1 MYIFFGLN
9 KCFDKNIL
17 VVFFGMFFYP
27 KMGGICNAAL
37 NFGKH
42 TEPENR

>member
-17 VVFFGMFFYP
+17 VIYFGVF
-27 KMGGICNAAL
+27 L
-37 NFGKH
+37 
-42 TEPENR
+42 PEAGRHL